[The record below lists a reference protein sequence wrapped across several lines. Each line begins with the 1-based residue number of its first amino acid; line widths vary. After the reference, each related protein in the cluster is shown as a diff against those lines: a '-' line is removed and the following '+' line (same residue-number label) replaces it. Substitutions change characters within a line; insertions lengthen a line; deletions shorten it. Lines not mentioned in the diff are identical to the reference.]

1 MVTQHAQAA
10 MLRFNNLW
18 PEMNLYHLVV
28 SIVYRL
34 SFYTVTQY
42 WKWLRFFVFC
52 LRNSFNWKTRYVF
65 ILELVWEFL
74 HEILWETCPIAMHTV
89 FVMWFQFF
97 RIGFTHTRICSQL
110 NASIVV
116 KYWTMD
122 CLLRPEG
129 STRRQTLLNITHSAP
144 HLLRGDH
151 KSVCHP
157 LFFHILSSQGL
168 IKSDSFGRYWA
179 APLAWW

>member
-1 MVTQHAQAA
+1 

-28 SIVYRL
+28 SIPIIFL
-34 SFYTVTQY
+34 DTGIP
-42 WKWLRFFVFC
+42 LRNIESGSDFLFFVWEIV
-52 LRNSFNWKTRYVF
+52 LTEKTRYVF

-74 HEILWETCPIAMHTV
+74 HEILWETCPIDMHTV

-110 NASIVV
+110 NASIAV

-129 STRRQTLLNITHSAP
+129 LTRRQTLLNITHSVL
-144 HLLRGDH
+144 HLLHGDH
-151 KSVCHP
+151 KSLCHH
-157 LFFHILSSQGL
+157 LCFHIISGQGL
-168 IKSDSFGRYWA
+168 IKLIPMAYIGAVSPSGW
-179 APLAWW
+179 